1 MRKKVD
7 ECPTCGHETFID
19 EDPMTPSEKKARES
33 LLSDASYL
41 LKSVDHQYSCACE
54 TCRQSQVE
62 RVASAL
68 SEAERRGFE
77 RAKRAIMAE
86 YLKPVMFSSGAIM
99 KLNYD
104 DGELDP

>member
-1 MRKKVD
+1 
-7 ECPTCGHETFID
+7 
-19 EDPMTPSEKKARES
+19 MTPSEKKARES

-41 LKSVDHQYSCACE
+41 LKSVDHQYSCSCE

-77 RAKRAIMAE
+77 RAKGACIEKAKTYRHYAVKGVPTSNKIIYE
-86 YLKPVMFSSGAIM
+86 LENLKYEEDA
-99 KLNYD
+99 K
-104 DGELDP
+104 

>member
-1 MRKKVD
+1 
-7 ECPTCGHETFID
+7 
-19 EDPMTPSEKKARES
+19 MTPSEKKARES

-77 RAKRAIMAE
+77 RAKKMACKKAE
-86 YLKPVMFSSGAIM
+86 DFREDLENLRYEEEAK
-99 KLNYD
+99 
-104 DGELDP
+104 

>member
-1 MRKKVD
+1 
-7 ECPTCGHETFID
+7 
-19 EDPMTPSEKKARES
+19 MTPSEKKARES

-77 RAKRAIMAE
+77 RAKELATSLIMNDGYAITFQTMGQ
-86 YLKPVMFSSGAIM
+86 YRTAIA
-99 KLNYD
+99 KNVRSLTHD
-104 DGELDP
+104 EA